1 LNERSRDYVKLENE
15 QPGLNG
21 KNKRSASSDCRKS
34 ASLDN
39 LSRSAFF
46 HCLPRISSCF
56 YRFDIRVAY
65 KKICGF
71 LVAETRES
79 DMTDT
84 NRTNRA
90 NVCYTDEEEKLLQIM
105 ANRLDKK
112 GARTFVACLKI
123 AEAVTRPNTRI
134 IQTSDDFA
142 DTEII
147 LVIT

>member
-1 LNERSRDYVKLENE
+1 M
-15 QPGLNG
+15 
-21 KNKRSASSDCRKS
+21 
-34 ASLDN
+34 
-39 LSRSAFF
+39 
-46 HCLPRISSCF
+46 
-56 YRFDIRVAY
+56 

-90 NVCYTDEEEKLLQIM
+90 NVCYTDEEAKLLQIM